1 MKKKVLIGMSGG
13 VDSSVSAYLLKK
25 QGYEVIGATMKLWE
39 DTNPT
44 CTSLIAIERAKK
56 VAKDLDIPHYIFDLK
71 DTFDKNIVQ
80 YFISEY
86 LKGKTPNPCVI
97 CNREIKFEELLKK
110 ANEMGIDYIA
120 TGHYARIIKPS
131 RKTGGRYLLRKGK
144 DKAKD
149 QSYFLYR
156 LTQDQLSR
164 TLFPL
169 GNLTKKRVR
178 KIAKKI
184 GLSVAEERD
193 SQEVCF
199 IPDNNYKQFIEK
211 NISTTPRDGNIVDKE
226 GNILGK
232 HFGIHKFTVGQR
244 RGIKT
249 TSNDP
254 LYVIGIDKEK
264 NEIIVGPE
272 EALYTKELTA
282 KDINWIIPSLVKSDI
297 SLKAK
302 IRYRA
307 EEMACEITNIEENN
321 KDRITISFKEKQ
333 RAISPGQSV
342 VLYKKD
348 IVIGGGIITK

>member
-13 VDSSVSAYLLKK
+13 VDSSVAAYLLKK
-25 QGYEVIGATMKLWE
+25 EGYEVIGATMKLWE
-39 DTNPT
+39 DANPT
-44 CTSLIAIERAKK
+44 CTSLLAIEKAKK
-56 VAKDLDIPHYIFDLK
+56 VAKDLDIPHHVFDFK

-97 CNREIKFEELLKK
+97 CNREVKFEELLKK
-110 ANEMGIDYIA
+110 AEEMEIDYVA
-120 TGHYARIIKPS
+120 TGHYVRIVKPS

-144 DKAKD
+144 DKDKD

-156 LTQDQLSR
+156 LTQEQLSK

-169 GNLTKKRVR
+169 GNLTKKKVR

-184 GLSVAEERD
+184 GLTVAEERD

-199 IPDNNYKQFIEK
+199 IPDNDYKKFIEN
-211 NISTTPRDGNIVDKE
+211 NIKTTPREGDIVDEE
-226 GNILGK
+226 GKVLGK
-232 HFGIHKFTVGQR
+232 HFGIHKYTVGQR
-244 RGIKT
+244 KGVKT
-249 TSNDP
+249 ISNDP

-272 EALYTKELTA
+272 ESLYTSELTA
-282 KDINWIIPSLVKSDI
+282 KDTNWVISDLI
-297 SLKAK
+297 KENIQLKAK

-307 EEMACEITNIEENN
+307 EEVPCQITNIQEN
-321 KDRITISFKEKQ
+321 KEGKVTISFKEKQ

-348 IVIGGGIITK
+348 LVVGGGIITK

>member
-13 VDSSVSAYLLKK
+13 VDSSVAAYLLKK
-25 QGYEVIGATMKLWE
+25 EGYEVIGATMKLWE
-39 DTNPT
+39 DANPT
-44 CTSLIAIERAKK
+44 CTSLLAIEKAKK
-56 VAKDLDIPHYIFDLK
+56 VAKDLDIPHHVFDFK

-97 CNREIKFEELLKK
+97 CNRKVKFEKLLKK
-110 ANEMGIDYIA
+110 AEEMGIDYVA
-120 TGHYARIIKPS
+120 TGHYARIVKPS
-131 RKTGGRYLLRKGK
+131 RKTGGRYLLGKGRDK
-144 DKAKD
+144 DKD

-156 LTQDQLSR
+156 LTQEQLSK

-169 GNLTKKRVR
+169 GKLTKKKVR

-184 GLSVAEERD
+184 GLTVAEERD

-199 IPDNNYKQFIEK
+199 IPDNDYKKFIEK
-211 NISTTPRDGNIVDKE
+211 NIKTTPREGDIVNKE
-226 GNILGK
+226 GKVLGK
-232 HFGIHKFTVGQR
+232 HFGIHKYTVGQR
-244 RGIKT
+244 KGVKT
-249 TSNDP
+249 ISNDP
-254 LYVIGIDKEK
+254 LYVIGIDKKK

-272 EALYTKELTA
+272 ESLYTSELTA
-282 KDINWIIPSLVKSDI
+282 KDTNWVMPDLIKENLP
-297 SLKAK
+297 LKAK

-307 EEMACEITNIEENN
+307 EEMPCQITNIQGDKEG
-321 KDRITISFKEKQ
+321 KVTISFKEKQ

-348 IVIGGGIITK
+348 LVVGGGIITK